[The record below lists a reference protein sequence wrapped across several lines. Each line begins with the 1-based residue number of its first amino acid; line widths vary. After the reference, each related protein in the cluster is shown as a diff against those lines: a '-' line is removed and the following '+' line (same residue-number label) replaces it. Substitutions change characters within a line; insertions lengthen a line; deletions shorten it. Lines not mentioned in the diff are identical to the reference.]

1 MSMTGWIIYNGTL
14 NISKINKLV
23 KSLVIE
29 AEKSDIKLEAVKNT
43 EIIPMYNNEGKAE
56 LLYLKELTNPR
67 FIIFWDKDVLLAKH
81 LEKMGLKVFN
91 SSKSIE
97 YCDHKGL
104 MHLKLSNNKI
114 QMPRTILSPM
124 VFNYSLNNEDYLLKC
139 YEELGEG
146 VIIKESK
153 GSFGMQVYLINNK
166 EDFIRKVSELNK
178 RNVDFIIQ
186 ENIKSSYG
194 RDIRVNIIG
203 NKVIGAMLRKSDKD
217 FRANISQGGKGKL
230 IDLTKEQ
237 EELALKAHKALG
249 LDFSGVDLLFG
260 DDDKPLLCE
269 VNSNLNFL
277 SFEELWGKS
286 FGREILK
293 YILEECL

>member
-1 MSMTGWIIYNGTL
+1 MTGWIIYNGTL
-14 NISKINKLV
+14 NIPKINKLV
-23 KSLVIE
+23 GSLVIE
-29 AEKSDIKLEAVKNT
+29 AEKLYIKLEAVKNT
-43 EIIPMYNNEGKAE
+43 EIIPIYNNEGNAE
-56 LLYLKELTNPR
+56 LLYLKEFQSPS
-67 FIIFWDKDVLLAKH
+67 FIIFWDKDVLLANH
-81 LEKMGLKVFN
+81 LEKMGFKVFN

-104 MHLKLSNNKI
+104 MHLKLSNNNIK
-114 QMPRTILSPM
+114 MPRTILSPM
-124 VFNYSLNNEDYLLKC
+124 IFDYELNREDYLVKC
-139 YEELGEG
+139 YEELGEDI
-146 VIIKESK
+146 IIKESK

-166 EDFIRKVSELNK
+166 EDFIRKVIDLNK
-178 RNVDFIIQ
+178 RNIDFIIQ

-203 NKVIGAMLRKSDKD
+203 NKVIGAMLRESDKD

-230 IDLTKEQ
+230 INLTKEQ
-237 EELALKAHKALG
+237 EELALKAHKVLG

-260 DDDKPLLCE
+260 EDNKPILCE

-286 FGREILK
+286 FGAEILK

>member
-1 MSMTGWIIYNGTL
+1 MTGWIIYNGTL
-14 NISKINKLV
+14 NIPKINKLV
-23 KSLVIE
+23 DSLIIE
-29 AEKSDIKLEAVKNT
+29 GEKLDIELKKVKNT
-43 EIIPMYNNEGKAE
+43 EIIPTYNNEGKAE
-56 LLYLKELTNPR
+56 LLYLKDLESPK
-67 FIIFWDKDVLLAKH
+67 FIIFWDKDVLLARH
-81 LEKMGLKVFN
+81 LEKIGFKVFN
-91 SSKSIE
+91 SSKAIE

-104 MHLKLSNNKI
+104 MHLELSNSNI

-124 VFNYSLNNEDYLLKC
+124 IFDYLLNSEGYLVKC
-139 YEELGEG
+139 FDELGKD

-153 GSFGMQVYLINNK
+153 GSFGMQVYSIKNK
-166 EDFIRKVSELNK
+166 EDFIKKVMDLNK
-178 RNVDFIIQ
+178 RNIDFIMQ

-194 RDIRVNIIG
+194 KDIRVNIIG
-203 NKVIGAMLRKSDKD
+203 DKVIGAMLRESDKD

-230 IDLTKEQ
+230 INLTIEQ
-237 EELALKAHKALG
+237 EELALKAHKVLG

-260 DDDKPLLCE
+260 ENNKPILCE

-286 FGREILK
+286 FGAEILK

>member
-1 MSMTGWIIYNGTL
+1 MTGWIIYNGTL
-14 NISKINKLV
+14 NIPKINKLV
-23 KSLVIE
+23 DSLIIE
-29 AEKSDIKLEAVKNT
+29 GEKLDIELKKVKNT
-43 EIIPMYNNEGKAE
+43 EIIPTYNNEGKAE
-56 LLYLKELTNPR
+56 LLYLKDLESPK
-67 FIIFWDKDVLLAKH
+67 FIIFWDKDVLLARH
-81 LEKMGLKVFN
+81 LEKMGFKVFN
-91 SSKSIE
+91 SSKAIE

-104 MHLKLSNNKI
+104 MHLELSKSNI

-124 VFNYSLNNEDYLLKC
+124 IFDYLLNSEGYLVKC
-139 YEELGEG
+139 FDELGKD

-153 GSFGMQVYLINNK
+153 GSFGIQVYSIKNK
-166 EDFIRKVSELNK
+166 EDFIKKVMDLNK
-178 RNVDFIIQ
+178 RNIDFIMQ

-194 RDIRVNIIG
+194 KDIRVNIIG
-203 NKVIGAMLRKSDKD
+203 DKVIGAMLRESDKD

-230 IDLTKEQ
+230 INLTIEQ
-237 EELALKAHKALG
+237 EELALKAHKVLG

-260 DDDKPLLCE
+260 ENNKPILCE

-286 FGREILK
+286 FGAEILK

>member
-1 MSMTGWIIYNGTL
+1 MTGWIIYNGTL
-14 NISKINKLV
+14 NIPKINKLV
-23 KSLVIE
+23 DSLIIE
-29 AEKSDIKLEAVKNT
+29 GEKLDIELKKVKNT
-43 EIIPMYNNEGKAE
+43 EIIPTYNNEGKAE
-56 LLYLKELTNPR
+56 LLYLKDLESPK
-67 FIIFWDKDVLLAKH
+67 FIIFWDKDVLLARH
-81 LEKMGLKVFN
+81 LEKMGFKVFN
-91 SSKSIE
+91 SSKAIE

-104 MHLKLSNNKI
+104 MHLELSNSNI

-124 VFNYSLNNEDYLLKC
+124 IFDYLLNSEGYLVKC
-139 YEELGEG
+139 FDELGKD

-153 GSFGMQVYLINNK
+153 GSFGMQVYSIKNK
-166 EDFIRKVSELNK
+166 EDFIKKVMDLNK
-178 RNVDFIIQ
+178 RNIDFIMQ

-194 RDIRVNIIG
+194 KDIRVNIIG
-203 NKVIGAMLRKSDKD
+203 DKVIGAMLRESDKD

-230 IDLTKEQ
+230 INLTIEQ
-237 EELALKAHKALG
+237 EELALKAHKVLG

-260 DDDKPLLCE
+260 ENNKPILCE

-286 FGREILK
+286 FGGEILK

>member
-1 MSMTGWIIYNGTL
+1 MTGWIIYNGTL
-14 NISKINKLV
+14 NIPKINKLV
-23 KSLVIE
+23 DSLIIE
-29 AEKSDIKLEAVKNT
+29 GEKLDIELKKVKNT
-43 EIIPMYNNEGKAE
+43 EIIPTYNNEGKAD
-56 LLYLKELTNPR
+56 LLYLKDLESPK
-67 FIIFWDKDVLLAKH
+67 FIIFWDKDVLLARH
-81 LEKMGLKVFN
+81 LEKMGFKVFN
-91 SSKSIE
+91 SSKAIE

-104 MHLKLSNNKI
+104 MHLELSNSNI

-124 VFNYSLNNEDYLLKC
+124 IFDYLLNSEGYLVKC
-139 YEELGEG
+139 FDELGKD

-153 GSFGMQVYLINNK
+153 GSFGMQVYSIKNK
-166 EDFIRKVSELNK
+166 EDFIKKVMDLNK
-178 RNVDFIIQ
+178 RNIDFIMQ

-194 RDIRVNIIG
+194 KDIRVNIIG
-203 NKVIGAMLRKSDKD
+203 DKVIGAMLRESDKD

-230 IDLTKEQ
+230 INLTIEQ
-237 EELALKAHKALG
+237 EELALKAHKVLG

-260 DDDKPLLCE
+260 ENNKPILCE

-286 FGREILK
+286 FGAEILK

>member
-1 MSMTGWIIYNGTL
+1 MTGWIIYNGTL
-14 NISKINKLV
+14 NIPKINKLV
-23 KSLVIE
+23 DSLIIE
-29 AEKSDIKLEAVKNT
+29 GEKLDIELKKVKNT
-43 EIIPMYNNEGKAE
+43 EIIPTYNNEGKAE
-56 LLYLKELTNPR
+56 LLYLKDLESPK
-67 FIIFWDKDVLLAKH
+67 FIIFWDKDVLLARH
-81 LEKMGLKVFN
+81 LEKMGFKVFN
-91 SSKSIE
+91 SSKAIE

-104 MHLKLSNNKI
+104 MHLELSNSNI

-124 VFNYSLNNEDYLLKC
+124 IFDYLLNSEGYLVKC
-139 YEELGEG
+139 FDELGKD

-153 GSFGMQVYLINNK
+153 GSFGMQVYSIKNK
-166 EDFIRKVSELNK
+166 EDFIKKVMDLNK
-178 RNVDFIIQ
+178 RNIDFIMQ

-194 RDIRVNIIG
+194 KDIRVNIIG
-203 NKVIGAMLRKSDKD
+203 DKVIGAMLRESDKD

-230 IDLTKEQ
+230 INLTIEQ
-237 EELALKAHKALG
+237 EELALKAHKVLG

-260 DDDKPLLCE
+260 ENNKPILCE

-286 FGREILK
+286 FGAEILK

>member
-1 MSMTGWIIYNGTL
+1 MTGWIIYNGTL
-14 NISKINKLV
+14 NIPKINKLV
-23 KSLVIE
+23 DSLIIE
-29 AEKSDIKLEAVKNT
+29 GEKLDIELKKVKNT
-43 EIIPMYNNEGKAE
+43 EIIPTYNNEGKAE
-56 LLYLKELTNPR
+56 LLYLKDLESPK
-67 FIIFWDKDVLLAKH
+67 FIIFWDKDVLLARH
-81 LEKMGLKVFN
+81 LEKMGFKVFN
-91 SSKSIE
+91 SSKAIE

-104 MHLKLSNNKI
+104 MHLELSNSNI

-124 VFNYSLNNEDYLLKC
+124 IFDYLLNSEGYLVKC
-139 YEELGEG
+139 FDELGKD

-153 GSFGMQVYLINNK
+153 GSFGMQVYSIKNK
-166 EDFIRKVSELNK
+166 EDFIKKVMDLNK
-178 RNVDFIIQ
+178 RNIDFIMQ

-194 RDIRVNIIG
+194 KDIRVNIIG
-203 NKVIGAMLRKSDKD
+203 DKVIGAMLRGSDKD

-230 IDLTKEQ
+230 INLTIEQ
-237 EELALKAHKALG
+237 EELALKAHKVLG

-260 DDDKPLLCE
+260 ENNKPILCE

-286 FGREILK
+286 FGAEILK

>member
-1 MSMTGWIIYNGTL
+1 MTGWIIYNGTL
-14 NISKINKLV
+14 NIPKINKLV
-23 KSLVIE
+23 DSLIIE
-29 AEKSDIKLEAVKNT
+29 GEKLDIELKKVKNT
-43 EIIPMYNNEGKAE
+43 EIIPTYNNEGKAE
-56 LLYLKELTNPR
+56 LLYLKDLESPK
-67 FIIFWDKDVLLAKH
+67 FIIFWDKDVLLARH
-81 LEKMGLKVFN
+81 LEKMGFKVFN
-91 SSKSIE
+91 SSKAIE

-104 MHLKLSNNKI
+104 MHLELSNSNI

-124 VFNYSLNNEDYLLKC
+124 IFDYLLNSEGYLVKC
-139 YEELGEG
+139 FDELGKD

-153 GSFGMQVYLINNK
+153 GSFGMQVYSIKNK
-166 EDFIRKVSELNK
+166 EDFIKKVMDLNK
-178 RNVDFIIQ
+178 RNIDFIMQ

-194 RDIRVNIIG
+194 KDIRVNIIG
-203 NKVIGAMLRKSDKD
+203 DKVIGAMLRGSDKD

-230 IDLTKEQ
+230 INLTIEQ
-237 EELALKAHKALG
+237 EELALKVHKVLG

-260 DDDKPLLCE
+260 ENNKPILCE

-286 FGREILK
+286 FGAEILK